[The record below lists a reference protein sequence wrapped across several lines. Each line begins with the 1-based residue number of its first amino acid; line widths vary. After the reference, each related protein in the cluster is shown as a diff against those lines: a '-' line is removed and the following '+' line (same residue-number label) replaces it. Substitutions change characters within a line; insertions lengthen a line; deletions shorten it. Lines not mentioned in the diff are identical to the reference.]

1 MLICWFNLEM
11 TNLMWYSI
19 VVKHQHSLKKS
30 SDRWVLIVSVLDE
43 NKNKIKPQREIPEDT
58 STLIVKM
65 NFEPSSA
72 RCLLVTQIH
81 QNHIIIQW
89 QKMYYTLFYN
99 DIIAQKLLAWKKNTH
114 SSNSRGCQF
123 PACVKTSQIFQT
135 NVGGSSKLPVLLIAA
150 VIIHLYQFCINYWFI
165 PIWKHFYFSTQT
177 YKL

>member
-1 MLICWFNLEM
+1 
-11 TNLMWYSI
+11 MWYSI
-19 VVKHQHSLKKS
+19 LVKHQHSLTKS

>member
-19 VVKHQHSLKKS
+19 LVKHQHSLTKS

-58 STLIVKM
+58 STLILKM

-99 DIIAQKLLAWKKNTH
+99 DIIAQKLLAWKKYPFIKQPRVPV
-114 SSNSRGCQF
+114 SSLCQD
-123 PACVKTSQIFQT
+123 
-135 NVGGSSKLPVLLIAA
+135 
-150 VIIHLYQFCINYWFI
+150 I
-165 PIWKHFYFSTQT
+165 PNIPNECWW
-177 YKL
+177 

>member
-30 SDRWVLIVSVLDE
+30 SHRWVLIVSVLDE

-99 DIIAQKLLAWKKNTH
+99 DIIAQKLLAWKKIPIHQTAEGA
-114 SSNSRGCQF
+114 SFQLVSRH
-123 PACVKTSQIFQT
+123 PKY
-135 NVGGSSKLPVLLIAA
+135 SKRMLV
-150 VIIHLYQFCINYWFI
+150 VVQSYQFCL
-165 PIWKHFYFSTQT
+165 SLQ
-177 YKL
+177 L

>member
-58 STLIVKM
+58 STLILKM

-72 RCLLVTQIH
+72 RCSLVTQIH

-89 QKMYYTLFYN
+89 QKCNILYFIM
-99 DIIAQKLLAWKKNTH
+99 ISLLKSYSHEKKIPIHQTAEGA
-114 SSNSRGCQF
+114 SFQLVSRH
-123 PACVKTSQIFQT
+123 PKY
-135 NVGGSSKLPVLLIAA
+135 SKRMLV
-150 VIIHLYQFCINYWFI
+150 VVQSYQFCL
-165 PIWKHFYFSTQT
+165 SLQ
-177 YKL
+177 L